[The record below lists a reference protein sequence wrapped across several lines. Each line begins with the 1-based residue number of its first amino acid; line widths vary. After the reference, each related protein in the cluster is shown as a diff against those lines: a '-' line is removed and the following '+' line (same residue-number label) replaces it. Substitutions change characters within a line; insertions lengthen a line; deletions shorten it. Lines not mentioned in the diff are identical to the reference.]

1 MLCLQT
7 TLVPYATTK
16 ITACSALKDTAFASH
31 PRCYVDSGSVFF
43 KSKDWLVIV
52 ETVRLKDLFGGIN
65 NVKAVFETVGNG
77 AEFYAWLI
85 EQSIIKFV
93 DEAKEE
99 AKDIWHESTSWLQ
112 GGEMG
117 KGRELKR
124 WERGLKSSLEVSLG

>member
-1 MLCLQT
+1 M
-7 TLVPYATTK
+7 
-16 ITACSALKDTAFASH
+16 
-31 PRCYVDSGSVFF
+31 
-43 KSKDWLVIV
+43 IV
-52 ETVRLKDLFGGIN
+52 ATVRQKDLFGGIN

-85 EQSIIKFV
+85 EPSIIEFV

-117 KGRELKR
+117 KERELKR